1 MLFQCFA
8 ALKVYGKQPEELA
21 AVNAMFQLVLSDY
34 AMADIRKAFGIYL
47 RRHNDL
53 PAPADI
59 VQIIE
64 RDGRPPLDRAV
75 YIAISKK
82 HPEDRTREDWAYMRE
97 YDRYSMTGKLR

>member
-34 AMADIRKAFGIYL
+34 PMADIRKAFAVYL
-47 RRHNDL
+47 KRHNDL
-53 PAPADI
+53 PAPADV

-64 RDGRPPLDRAV
+64 RDGKPPLERSV

-82 HPEDRTREDWAYMRE
+82 EPETRTTSDWAYMRDYE
-97 YDRYSMTGKLR
+97 RYAKTGDLR

>member
-8 ALKVYGKQPEELA
+8 ALKVYGKQPEEMA

-34 AMADIRKAFGIYL
+34 PMADIRNAFATYL
-47 RRHNDL
+47 KRHNDL

-59 VQIIE
+59 VQIIH
-64 RDGRPPLDRAV
+64 RDGKPPLERPV

-82 HPEDRTREDWAYMRE
+82 EPEARTQSDWAYMRDYE
-97 YDRYSMTGKLR
+97 HYSKTGELR

>member
-34 AMADIRKAFGIYL
+34 AMADIRKAFGVYL

-64 RDGRPPLDRAV
+64 RDGKPPLDRAV
-75 YIAISKK
+75 YVAVSKK
-82 HPEDRTREDWAYMRE
+82 QPEDRSDTDWSYMRE
-97 YDRYSMTGKLR
+97 YERYAKTGQWR